1 MSKLS
6 SIRQLIVNIFHHN
19 VPDIKDSLPA
29 VIRLALYILL
39 LTTLLT
45 NNSLAA
51 ETHGLISMDDFYSK
65 DTGSSFDLHIL
76 TARLRVDTDKLNT
89 NGNISVHFDGRVRSS
104 LSSGD
109 YKSPTKNERI
119 DTLNLTYT
127 GQQVHLSVGRLWPE
141 ELPVERVDG
150 INIVSPKKDLG
161 IGFFGGIKPNPY
173 TDTFDPD
180 FTAMG
185 AYIFFRKPL
194 LSTSLA
200 LTYNGYKGSTDRE
213 YIYGQLSYSP
223 TRELTLYNTL
233 TADIKKESRNLVLTN
248 GIVELSYRPD
258 YKKSITIGY
267 NQFQTFQYF
276 RSMKFDVNHN
286 RQNSYY
292 VSANYRFLE
301 KYTLYGRIERQSM
314 YYPAI
319 QTNLKNSDNFRLG
332 LSGDNLLNTGINMN
346 VSTFITDS
354 YNSKNTAYNMELS
367 RLTREWLQL
376 ILTSSWIHNKYEL
389 NNYSNNTLM
398 YGASGYLYLSKRWN
412 VSLSYDHESGS
423 DYTANRMALRT
434 TAKF

>member
-1 MSKLS
+1 MSQLS
-6 SIRQLIVNIFHHN
+6 PNRQRIVNILHHR
-19 VPDIKDSLPA
+19 VRDIKDSLPA

-39 LTTLLT
+39 LTTLLM
-45 NNSLAA
+45 NNSMAA
-51 ETHGLISMDDFYSK
+51 ETHGLISLDDFYSK
-65 DTGSSFDLHIL
+65 DSGSAYDLHIL
-76 TARLRVDTDKLNT
+76 TTRLRVDTDKLN
-89 NGNISVHFDGRVRSS
+89 NKDSISVHFDGRVRSS
-104 LSSGD
+104 LSSDD

-119 DTLNLTYT
+119 DTLNITYT

-194 LSTSLA
+194 ISTSLA
-200 LTYNGYKGSTDRE
+200 LTYNGYKGGTDRE

-223 TRELTLYNTL
+223 ARELTLYSTL
-233 TADIKKESRNLVLTN
+233 TVDIKKDSMKPVLTN
-248 GIVELSYRPD
+248 GIAELSYRPD

-276 RSMKFDVNHN
+276 RSMKFDINNSKQH
-286 RQNSYY
+286 SYY
-292 VSANYRFLE
+292 ASANYRFLE
-301 KYTLYGRIERQSM
+301 RYAIYGRIERQSM

-332 LSGDNLLNTGINMN
+332 LSGDNLLDTGINMN
-346 VSTFITDS
+346 VSTVITDS
-354 YNSKNTAYNMELS
+354 YNSRNTAYNMELS

-376 ILTSSWIHNKYEL
+376 ILTGSWIWNKYEL
-389 NNYSNNTLM
+389 NNYSNKTLM
-398 YGASGYLYLSKRWN
+398 YGASGYLYISKRWN
-412 VSLSYDHESGS
+412 VSLSYDHENGS